1 MVAPI
6 GESAN
11 ILNFPP
17 IQPTSQ
23 PNPTLNYDTNYYKLH
38 SDHNSGNT

>member
-1 MVAPI
+1 MVVPI

-17 IQPTSQ
+17 IQPTLQ
-23 PNPTLNYDTNYYKLH
+23 PNPTLNYDTNGYPNDDSYHDLAK
-38 SDHNSGNT
+38 